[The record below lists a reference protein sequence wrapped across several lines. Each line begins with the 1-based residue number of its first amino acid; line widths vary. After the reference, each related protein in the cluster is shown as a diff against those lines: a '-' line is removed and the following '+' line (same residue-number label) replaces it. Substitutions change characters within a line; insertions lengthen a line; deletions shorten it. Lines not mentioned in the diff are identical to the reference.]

1 MKTQIAI
8 LLLALPLLAS
18 EPPKEITTT
27 LGKTFTGVRIT
38 AVDPD
43 GLRIMHA
50 GGAAKVKF
58 SELPKPLQE
67 QYGYDPAKAQAF
79 EANQDAQQAARVAA
93 MQTAKDDAARRAAAM
108 RAEEQKAQVENF
120 RPITAGD
127 VRNLW
132 LRSIQQPASLD
143 RDFKAKVANNET
155 LKAAISAGELDDEA
169 RRTALEYN
177 ASKLLALGRGEEAKL
192 YQLQLI
198 ELEKAIAKREEA
210 AAERAS
216 AEALNNYSEVL
227 RDIFR

>member
-1 MKTQIAI
+1 MKAPLAS
-8 LLLALPLLAS
+8 LLLSASLFAS

-38 AVDPD
+38 AVEPD
-43 GLRIMHA
+43 GLRIMHS

-58 SELPKPLQE
+58 SDLPEPLQK

-79 EANQDAQQAARVAA
+79 EANQSAQETARLAAI
-93 MQTAKDDAARRAAAM
+93 QSAKSDAAKKAEAM
-108 RAEEQKAQVENF
+108 RVDEQKAQVENF
-120 RPITAGD
+120 RPITAEN
-127 VRNLW
+127 VRALW
-132 LRSIQQPASLD
+132 LRSIRQPASLD
-143 RDFKAKVANNET
+143 RDFKAKVEQNEA
-155 LKAAISAGELDDEA
+155 LKAAINAGELDDEA

-177 ASKLLALGRGEEAKL
+177 ASKLLALGRGDEAKL

-216 AEALNNYSEVL
+216 AEALNNYSDVL